1 MRLFGYNV
9 DIITNARGEPMKFE
23 EIKELMKLFAKSKL
37 DKIKVK
43 EKDFELEME
52 KGGETVVV
60 EAPAVPAV
68 QTLPPQPAPSV
79 QPSAQTSSEEAV
91 SVVEG
96 ELVTSP
102 MVGTFYAAPSPDS
115 PPFVQAGDKV
125 RKGQTLCILEA
136 MKIMNELE
144 AEYDCKILEVL
155 VQDGEPVEY
164 DKPLFRV
171 EKL

>member
-1 MRLFGYNV
+1 
-9 DIITNARGEPMKFE
+9 MKFE

-37 DKIKVK
+37 DKIRVK
-43 EKDFELEME
+43 ENDFEIEME
-52 KGGETVVV
+52 KRGETVVV
-60 EAPAVPAV
+60 ETTPAVSAPAAASVSAPQV
-68 QTLPPQPAPSV
+68 STLLTV
-79 QPSAQTSSEEAV
+79 EE
-91 SVVEG
+91 SKTPEKG
-96 ELVTSP
+96 ELITSP

-115 PPFVQAGDKV
+115 PPFVQAGDTV

-136 MKIMNELE
+136 MKIMNEVE
-144 AEYDCKILEVL
+144 AEFDCKILEVL

>member
-1 MRLFGYNV
+1 
-9 DIITNARGEPMKFE
+9 MKFE
-23 EIKELMKLFAKSKL
+23 EVKELMKLFAKSKL

-43 EKDFELEME
+43 NKDFEIEME
-52 KGGETVVV
+52 KGGETTVVQA
-60 EAPAVPAV
+60 APAVQSAA
-68 QTLPPQPAPSV
+68 PAPAPAA
-79 QPSAQTSSEEAV
+79 QSAASAPAAEESRSAA
-91 SVVEG
+91 EG
-96 ELVTSP
+96 ELITSP

-115 PPFVQAGDKV
+115 PPFVQAGDTV

-136 MKIMNELE
+136 MKIMNEVE

>member
-1 MRLFGYNV
+1 
-9 DIITNARGEPMKFE
+9 MKFE
-23 EIKELMKLFAKSKL
+23 EVKELMKLFAKSKL

-43 EKDFELEME
+43 NKDFEIEME
-52 KGGETVVV
+52 KGGETTVVQA
-60 EAPAVPAV
+60 APVAQSTAAAAVPAAA
-68 QTLPPQPAPSV
+68 PQAAAPA
-79 QPSAQTSSEEAV
+79 AEENKPAA
-91 SVVEG
+91 EG
-96 ELVTSP
+96 ELITSP
-102 MVGTFYAAPSPDS
+102 MVGTFYASPSPDS
-115 PPFVQAGDKV
+115 PPFVQVGDTV

>member
-1 MRLFGYNV
+1 
-9 DIITNARGEPMKFE
+9 MKFE
-23 EIKELMKLFAKSKL
+23 EIKELIEIFSDSQLSQIKLE
-37 DKIKVK
+37 D
-43 EKDFELEME
+43 KDFSIEMK
-52 KGGETVVV
+52 KGGIEGVVV
-60 EAPAVPAV
+60 QNSTPIQSVATPAPATIPEATATAEAPK
-68 QTLPPQPAPSV
+68 S
-79 QPSAQTSSEEAV
+79 
-91 SVVEG
+91 G
-96 ELVTSP
+96 ELIVSP

-115 PPFVQAGDKV
+115 PPFVQVGDTV

-144 AEYDCKILEVL
+144 AEYDCKILEIL

>member
-1 MRLFGYNV
+1 
-9 DIITNARGEPMKFE
+9 MKFE
-23 EIKELMKLFAKSKL
+23 EVKELMKLFAKSKL

-43 EKDFELEME
+43 NKDFEIEME
-52 KGGETVVV
+52 KGGETTVVQAAPV
-60 EAPAVPAV
+60 ASQNAAPAAAPAVAPQSAATPAAEENK
-68 QTLPPQPAPSV
+68 PA
-79 QPSAQTSSEEAV
+79 
-91 SVVEG
+91 VEG
-96 ELVTSP
+96 ELITSP
-102 MVGTFYAAPSPDS
+102 MVGTFYASPSPDS
-115 PPFVQAGDKV
+115 PPFVQVGDTV